1 MVVLARVP
9 EAGTLMLL
17 ANPELDEVETWKPVG
32 AVTVIGA
39 VMLAPEMVKLLVD
52 EGVPKVVV
60 RAVSDPETE
69 MTGLAATAET
79 VLVAVAIVRAV
90 DPLVRVMS
98 PL

>member
-1 MVVLARVP
+1 M
-9 EAGTLMLL
+9 
-17 ANPELDEVETWKPVG
+17 ETWKPVG
-32 AVTVIGA
+32 GVTVIGA

-60 RAVSDPETE
+60 RAVSDPEME

-79 VLVAVAIVRAV
+79 VLVAVAIVWDA
-90 DPLVRVMS
+90 DPLIRVMS

>member
-1 MVVLARVP
+1 
-9 EAGTLMLL
+9 
-17 ANPELDEVETWKPVG
+17 
-32 AVTVIGA
+32 
-39 VMLAPEMVKLLVD
+39 MLAPEMVKLLVD